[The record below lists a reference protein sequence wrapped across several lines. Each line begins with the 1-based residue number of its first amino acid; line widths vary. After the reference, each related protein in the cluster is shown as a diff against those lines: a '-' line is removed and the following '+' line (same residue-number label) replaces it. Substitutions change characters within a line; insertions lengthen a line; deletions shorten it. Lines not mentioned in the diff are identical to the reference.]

1 MRMTVDD
8 LLAEARGMLP
18 HRPGP
23 AEALAAQ
30 AKGALL
36 VDIRGDD
43 QRRADGLIPGA
54 LVLPRNSLEWRCD
67 PKSQWRHPEMNDW
80 SRPLILICNQGFQSS
95 LAAATLHRLGLVNA
109 TDLDGGFVAWAAAS
123 SPLLPAG
130 QASVPALA
138 GPDRAPS
145 IWTKHLYEATGRL
158 ARRCRDH
165 ARFT

>member
-1 MRMTVDD
+1 MRMTADD
-8 LLAEARGMLP
+8 LLAEARAVLP

-36 VDIRGDD
+36 IDIRGDD

-67 PKSQWRHPEMNDW
+67 PASQWRHPQINDW
-80 SRPLILICNQGFQSS
+80 SRPLILICNEGFQSS

-123 SPLLPAG
+123 LPLVLHRKGRRSPAAGKPA
-130 QASVPALA
+130 
-138 GPDRAPS
+138 
-145 IWTKHLYEATGRL
+145 
-158 ARRCRDH
+158 RD
-165 ARFT
+165 ACSRDGVE

>member
-8 LLAEARGMLP
+8 LLAEARGVLP

-30 AKGALL
+30 AAGALL

-43 QRRADGLIPGA
+43 QRLAGGPIPRA
-54 LVLPRNSLEWRCD
+54 LVLPRNALEWRCD
-67 PKSQWRHPEMNDW
+67 PASQWRHPEINDW
-80 SRPLILICNQGFQSS
+80 ARPLILICNEGFQSS

-123 SPLLPAG
+123 LPL
-130 QASVPALA
+130 V
-138 GPDRAPS
+138 
-145 IWTKHLYEATGRL
+145 
-158 ARRCRDH
+158 ARTRPRN
-165 ARFT
+165 RP